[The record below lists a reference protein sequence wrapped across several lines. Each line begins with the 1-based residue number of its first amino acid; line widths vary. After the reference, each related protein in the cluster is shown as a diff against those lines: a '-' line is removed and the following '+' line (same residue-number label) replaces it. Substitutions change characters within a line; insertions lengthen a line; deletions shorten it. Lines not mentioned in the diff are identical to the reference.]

1 MSANDG
7 GEASLER
14 VIGVRALAANAVN
27 ITVGAGI
34 FVLPAV
40 IAAQLGPSAMFAYL
54 ACGIAMGLVLLCFA
68 EAGSRVFES
77 GGACAYVEAA
87 FGPFSGFLV
96 STLLWFGWSVISD
109 AAVATALASTVG
121 SFFPVMTQ
129 TAPRVAFLLIL
140 FVGLAAINIRGV
152 RQGARAVE
160 ILTLMKLVPLLG
172 LVVIG
177 VFAIRIDNLAI
188 EGLPSVN
195 EFGAATLVL
204 FFAFGGA
211 ESAVTP
217 SGEIRDPVRT
227 IPRGLLFGILGIV
240 TLYLAL
246 QAVAQGVLGAELPS
260 YSAAPLAAT
269 AERLI
274 GAPGR
279 VILLVGAA
287 VSMLGTITGDLLAC
301 PRAIFASARDG
312 VLPRRLGAIHPRYRT
327 PHLAIALYA
336 ALAFGFAVS
345 GAFERLAVLWSVAIL
360 LVYLFTVAATVQLRR
375 RDVRASESVFLLPG
389 GFLVPALAGAL
400 IIWLLAQATRAEWV
414 GIGLLIIV
422 ASIYYFSRRSH
433 VRR

>member
-1 MSANDG
+1 MSAATG
-7 GEASLER
+7 GEAALER

-40 IAAQLGPSAMFAYL
+40 IAAQLGPAAVFAYL
-54 ACGIAMGLVLLCFA
+54 VCGLAMGLVLLCFA

-87 FGPFSGFLV
+87 FGPFPGFLV

-109 AAVATALASTVG
+109 AAVATALAATVG
-121 SFFPVMTQ
+121 SAFPFMAQPV
-129 TAPRVAFLLIL
+129 PRLIFLLVL
-140 FVGLAAINIRGV
+140 FAGLAAINIRGA

-160 ILTLMKLVPLLG
+160 ILTLMKLVPLVG
-172 LVVIG
+172 LVAIG
-177 VFAIRIDNLAI
+177 LFAIRIENLAI
-188 EGLPSVN
+188 EQLPSISD
-195 EFGAATLVL
+195 FGAATLVL

-217 SGEIRDPVRT
+217 SGEIRDPART

-240 TLYLAL
+240 TLYLGL
-246 QAVAQGVLGAELPS
+246 QAVAQGVLGTDLPS

-269 AERLI
+269 AERLV
-274 GAPGR
+274 GTPGG

-287 VSMLGTITGDLLAC
+287 VSMLGTLTGDLLAC

-312 VLPRRLGAIHPRYRT
+312 VLPRRLAAIHDRYHT

-345 GAFERLAVLWSVAIL
+345 GAFAQLAVLSSVAIL

-389 GFLVPALAGAL
+389 GFTVPALAGAV
-400 IIWLLAQATRAEWV
+400 IIWLLAQAARAEWA
-414 GIGLLIIV
+414 GIGILIVV
-422 ASIYYFSRRSH
+422 ASVYYFARRTH

>member
-40 IAAQLGPSAMFAYL
+40 IAAQLGPSAVFAYL

-345 GAFERLAVLWSVAIL
+345 GAFERLAVLSSVAIL